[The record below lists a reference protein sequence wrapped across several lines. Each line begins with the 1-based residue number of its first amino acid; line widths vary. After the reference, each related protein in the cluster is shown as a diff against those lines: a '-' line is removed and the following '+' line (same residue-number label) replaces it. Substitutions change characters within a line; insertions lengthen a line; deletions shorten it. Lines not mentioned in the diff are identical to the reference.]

1 MKFFVDGIPYGDV
14 PAPKPRPGEF
24 FPRVVGLR
32 VSHAGN
38 RRSAFPGGEDG
49 TTVGNWLNIEPLYI
63 PIVRVTKRA
72 GQIFIEINSTRP
84 LVYITLQARRPWV
97 NIFRFPWE
105 EADQ

>member
-32 VSHAGN
+32 VSH
-38 RRSAFPGGEDG
+38 
-49 TTVGNWLNIEPLYI
+49 VGNWLDIEPLYI
-63 PIVRVTKRA
+63 PLVRVQKRA
-72 GQIFIEINSTRP
+72 GQIFIEINGTRP

-97 NIFRFPWE
+97 NIFRFQWE
-105 EADQ
+105 ELDPA